1 MRLLSGACAMANANQ
16 FLQSPSFQKIFA
28 LNKKFLVSMIMVI
41 IIIIIIII
49 INT

>member
-1 MRLLSGACAMANANQ
+1 MANANQ
-16 FLQSPSFQKIFA
+16 FLQSLSFQKIFS